1 LAALRFFERS
11 EAPSAF
17 SSTFSFFSSC
27 FALRFF
33 VAVAAFDVATAF
45 LEALGILPA
54 FYLGFKSSTSSSSSS
69 SSSSSTPSDASLT
82 ISWIALL
89 FLYPIIYA
97 PDGGS

>member
-1 LAALRFFERS
+1 V
-11 EAPSAF
+11 
-17 SSTFSFFSSC
+17 
-27 FALRFF
+27 LRFF

-45 LEALGILPA
+45 FEALGILPA

-69 SSSSSTPSDASLT
+69 SSSSSTTSDASST

-89 FLYPIIYA
+89 LLYPIIYA